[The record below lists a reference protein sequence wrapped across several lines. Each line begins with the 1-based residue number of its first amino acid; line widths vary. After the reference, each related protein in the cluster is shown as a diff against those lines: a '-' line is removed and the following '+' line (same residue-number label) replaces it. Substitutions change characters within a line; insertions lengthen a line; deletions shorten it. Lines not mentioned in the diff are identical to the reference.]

1 MKVSEISHVIF
12 RLLDIVTCSAMVI
25 NSLFLRG
32 NIIAKSTFV
41 RKSFQMYAYVMT
53 LQCMLF
59 SKRLTAKLTVKPFF
73 CIVHFSHMTI

>member
-1 MKVSEISHVIF
+1 MKVSEISHVILVF
-12 RLLDIVTCSAMVI
+12 TCSAMVI

-53 LQCMLF
+53 LQRMLF
-59 SKRLTAKLTVKPFF
+59 PERLTAKLTVKPLF
-73 CIVHFSHMTI
+73 CIMHFSHMTI